1 MSNNRYKNPEAR
13 ENVKR
18 PKRKLDTK
26 LPIIPDTSQAL
37 VDYFE
42 SRRKKLNI
50 VATTETPS
58 GQVIDWVPIESQVP
72 HDKIADPPSTL
83 LPVDSVDK
91 ERADKRVDLELEDP
105 NAERGPE
112 GTVPILRKRLDF
124 LPSKSLQ
131 DYLSKYLY
139 TVREFAVVRNGL
151 TIPLPEPSGG
161 HRYAS
166 TVQRITA
173 FGAEGV
179 LSAYDPYTET
189 VGDFSLIQVALL
201 NHDLPKLQTI
211 EAGWQ
216 ECHDIY
222 GDWLPHLFLFYT
234 TNGHTKSGDKIGG
247 YNQDVDGWVQYDA
260 SIHPGAV
267 YQPTSERG
275 GQQYA
280 LRIKF
285 QLYRDNWWFSCNDR
299 WLGYY
304 PARLFMG
311 NQSVFSTLGDH
322 ADQVHFYGEIF
333 DSDRVMG
340 KTKTDMGSGYWPEYR
355 WPYSAYMHNLKV
367 QTDRESRLE
376 DYDGQ
381 PFVSDPDMYDL
392 ELHMK
397 SGDNWGSYF
406 WLGGPGVG

>member
-1 MSNNRYKNPEAR
+1 MQKNQIKNPETN

-26 LPIIPDTSQAL
+26 PPEKPNTSEAL

-42 SRRKKLNI
+42 SRLKKLNI
-50 VATTETPS
+50 LTTTRTPS
-58 GQVIDWVPIESQVP
+58 GQVIDWVPIDSQVLD
-72 HDKIADPPSTL
+72 DKIAEPPTIS
-83 LPVDSVDK
+83 LPVDPVDK
-91 ERADKRVDLELEDP
+91 ERVAKMVYFELEDP

-112 GTVPILRKRLDF
+112 NTVPILRKKLEF
-124 LPSKSLQ
+124 LPNKSLQ

-139 TVREFAVVRNGL
+139 SVREFATVGNGL
-151 TIPLPEPSGG
+151 TIPLPELSGG
-161 HRYAS
+161 HRYAA
-166 TVQRITA
+166 TAQNVNA

-189 VGDFSLIQVALL
+189 SGDFSLIQIALA
-201 NHDLPKLQTI
+201 NRDLPKIQTI

-234 TNGHTKSGDKIGG
+234 TNGYTKSGDNIGG
-247 YNQDVDGWVQYDA
+247 YNQDVDGWIQYDNA
-260 SIHPGAV
+260 VHPGAV
-267 YQPTSERG
+267 YKPMSERG
-275 GQQYA
+275 ASQYE
-280 LRIKF
+280 LQIKF
-285 QLYRDNWWFSCNDR
+285 QLYRGNWWFRCNNR

-304 PARLFMG
+304 PAKLFMG

-322 ADQVHFYGEIF
+322 ADQVNFYGEIF
-333 DSDRVMG
+333 DSDRVAG

-355 WPYSAYMHNLKV
+355 WPFAAYMHNLRV

-376 DYDGQ
+376 DYDGK
-381 PFVSDPDMYDL
+381 PFVTDLDMYDL

-397 SGDNWGSYF
+397 SGESWGSYF
-406 WLGGPGVG
+406 WLGGPGIG